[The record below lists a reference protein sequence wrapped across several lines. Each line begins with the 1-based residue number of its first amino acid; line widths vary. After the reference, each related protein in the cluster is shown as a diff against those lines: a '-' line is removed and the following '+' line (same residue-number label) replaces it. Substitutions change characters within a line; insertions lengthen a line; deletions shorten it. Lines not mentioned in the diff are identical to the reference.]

1 MKFYYKKTAW
11 QFVSPRSVSL
21 LKEMI
26 LDGGF
31 ANKSLLG
38 KRYLTLKQCSRILY
52 GLNQSY
58 VVWGD
63 NEYKAFITEKL
74 KKETEEYYTTMMS
87 NSKGNKVSISRE
99 NINAVKTDFLIL
111 LNQFASIVSSMIMD
125 GQKRIYFE
133 E

>member
-1 MKFYYKKTAW
+1 MRFYYKKSEWRFA
-11 QFVSPRSVSL
+11 SPRSVSL

-26 LDGGF
+26 LDEGF
-31 ANKSLLG
+31 ANKSLFG
-38 KRYLTLKQCSRILY
+38 KKYLTVKQCSRILY

-63 NEYKAFITEKL
+63 DEYKAFITEKL

-99 NINAVKTDFLIL
+99 NISAVKTDFLIL
-111 LNQFASIVSSMIMD
+111 LNQFASIVSSMVMD
-125 GQKRIYFE
+125 GQKKVYFE